1 MQFLLN
7 LIMKVLFGM
16 HSMFSTNFGS
26 GNGGD
31 DDADDDLWGDASILD
46 RDWNHR
52 KSQFVKVYIDFDFH
66 GYWL

>member
-1 MQFLLN
+1 MYQVQIGFS
-7 LIMKVLFGM
+7 MTSSEDVKVLFGM

-31 DDADDDLWGDASILD
+31 GDASVLD